1 MRIRRRAAT
10 ENVGFNMTPMI
21 DIVFQLIT
29 FFMLV
34 TDMSQRELEQ
44 IDLPTARRAEIEE
57 GGQPD
62 RIFINI
68 YHERSV
74 ACPDFDADQQAGPPG
89 AMGEGVQV
97 CHAPG
102 HWRVSM
108 KGKEMD
114 RDTLLTE
121 LAYEAQQKLDPN
133 DKAVSLR
140 TVQIRGDRSAPFE
153 EVREVLAT
161 LAKVG
166 IRHVEFGAT
175 IPAEH

>member
-1 MRIRRRAAT
+1 MRIRRRPAT
-10 ENVGFNMTPMI
+10 DNVGFNMTPMI

-44 IDLPTARRAEIEE
+44 IELPTARRAEIEE

-68 YHERSV
+68 FHDRSI
-74 ACPDFDADQQAGPPG
+74 ACPDYDPEPEGDA
-89 AMGEGVQV
+89 VQV

-102 HWRVSM
+102 HWKLSV
-108 KGKEMD
+108 KGKE
-114 RDTLLTE
+114 LTHE
-121 LAYEAQQKLDPN
+121 ALYSEMEYEAQQKTDPA
-133 DKAVSLR
+133 DPSVSLR
-140 TVQIRGDRSAPFE
+140 TVQIRGDRSAPYE
-153 EVREVLAT
+153 EVQLVLKT

-166 IRHVEFGAT
+166 ISRVEFGAT
-175 IPAEH
+175 VPPVR